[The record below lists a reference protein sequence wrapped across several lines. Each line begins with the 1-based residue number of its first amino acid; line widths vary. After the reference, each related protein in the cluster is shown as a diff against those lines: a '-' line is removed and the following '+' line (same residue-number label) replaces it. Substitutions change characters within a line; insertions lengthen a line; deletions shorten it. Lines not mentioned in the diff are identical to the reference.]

1 MEQEKIFLSQE
12 TLDKYKKEY
21 EKLVKVDRVEIQN
34 ALKEARAQGDLSEN
48 AEYDVARDKQAIV
61 EARILELEGILDK
74 AQLIKHKDENTISIG
89 SKVTFLDL
97 STNKEDEVTIMGIHD
112 ADPFNKKISD
122 YSPLAT
128 AMMSKKE
135 GDTVEVEGLEKYEI
149 KIISVHNR
157 D

>member
-112 ADPFNKKISD
+112 ADPFNKKISN

>member
-1 MEQEKIFLSQE
+1 MEQEKIFLLQE

-48 AEYDVARDKQAIV
+48 AEYDVARDKQAVV

-112 ADPFNKKISD
+112 ADPFNKKISN

>member
-48 AEYDVARDKQAIV
+48 AEYDVARDKQAVV

-97 STNKEDEVTIMGIHD
+97 STNKENEVTIMGIHD
-112 ADPFNKKISD
+112 ADPFNKKISN

>member
-1 MEQEKIFLSQE
+1 MKIPFQLE
-12 TLDKYKKEY
+12 A
-21 EKLVKVDRVEIQN
+21 KL
-34 ALKEARAQGDLSEN
+34 L
-48 AEYDVARDKQAIV
+48 
-61 EARILELEGILDK
+61 
-74 AQLIKHKDENTISIG
+74 
-89 SKVTFLDL
+89 FLDL

-112 ADPFNKKISD
+112 ADPFNKKISN

>member
-48 AEYDVARDKQAIV
+48 AEYDVARDKQAVV

-89 SKVTFLDL
+89 SKITFLDL

-112 ADPFNKKISD
+112 ADPFNKKISN

>member
-48 AEYDVARDKQAIV
+48 AEYDVARDKQAVV

-112 ADPFNKKISD
+112 ADPFNKKNIKLLSACD
-122 YSPLAT
+122 CNDV
-128 AMMSKKE
+128 KKRRRHC
-135 GDTVEVEGLEKYEI
+135 GSWRIGEI
-149 KIISVHNR
+149 RN
-157 D
+157 

>member
-1 MEQEKIFLSQE
+1 
-12 TLDKYKKEY
+12 
-21 EKLVKVDRVEIQN
+21 
-34 ALKEARAQGDLSEN
+34 
-48 AEYDVARDKQAIV
+48 
-61 EARILELEGILDK
+61 
-74 AQLIKHKDENTISIG
+74 
-89 SKVTFLDL
+89 
-97 STNKEDEVTIMGIHD
+97 MGIHD
-112 ADPFNKKISD
+112 ADPFNKKISN

>member
-48 AEYDVARDKQAIV
+48 AEYDVARDKQAVV

-112 ADPFNKKISD
+112 ADPFNKKISN